1 MSNVLFIQHGDV
13 DKPGLLGEILVGQ
26 GIGLHVFHPY
36 QNANLPQ
43 QLLDY
48 DGLALGGGGQ
58 SAYELEKYPYLR
70 EECDLVRQAL
80 AAGKPILGLCLGAQ
94 LMAQALGAE
103 VYAAP
108 QKELGF
114 FPVSLHPEA
123 SFDPVLSALPSRFP
137 ATHWHGDTFALPAG
151 SACLGSSSMTPHQII
166 RYGKKAFGFQFHLEM
181 TPALFEELVWDA
193 REDFSDAQID
203 AEALIHE
210 ARQVL
215 PALEPHAREVF
226 RRWTS
231 LL

>member
-1 MSNVLFIQHGDV
+1 MPNVLFIQHGVV
-13 DKPGLLGEILVGQ
+13 DKPGLLAEVLESE

-43 QLLDY
+43 EWLDY
-48 DGLALGGGGQ
+48 DGLAIGGGGQ

-70 EECDLVRQAL
+70 LECDLIKYAID
-80 AAGKPILGLCLGAQ
+80 AGKPVLGLCLGAQ
-94 LMAQALGAE
+94 LMAQALGAK

-114 FPVSLHPEA
+114 FPVTMHPDAAADE
-123 SFDPVLSALPSRFP
+123 VLSALPACFP

-151 SACLGSSSMTPHQII
+151 AACMGSSSMTPHQII
-166 RYGKKAFGFQFHLEM
+166 RYGKNCVGFQFHLEM
-181 TPALFEELVWDA
+181 NPALFEELVVDA
-193 REDFSDAQID
+193 REDFSDQVV

-215 PALEPHAREVF
+215 PPLESHAREVF
-226 RRWTS
+226 RRWAAF
-231 LL
+231 L

>member
-1 MSNVLFIQHGDV
+1 MPNVLFIQHGDV
-13 DKPGLLGEILVGQ
+13 DKPGLLAEILLSE
-26 GIGLHVFHPY
+26 GIGLHVVHPY
-36 QNANLPQ
+36 QNADLPHH
-43 QLLDY
+43 LLDY

-70 EECDLVRQAL
+70 AECDLVRQAL
-80 AAGKPILGLCLGAQ
+80 AADKPILGLCLGAQ
-94 LMAQALGAE
+94 IMAQALGAK

-108 QKELGF
+108 RKELGF
-114 FPVSLHPEA
+114 FPVTMHSDAAQDE
-123 SFDPVLSALPSRFP
+123 VLSALPARFP

-151 SACLGSSSMTPHQII
+151 STCLGSSAMTPHQII

-181 TPALFEELVWDA
+181 TPALFEELVLDA

-203 AEALIHE
+203 SEALILE

-226 RRWTS
+226 RRWTT